1 LVVLDI
7 PSGKMKRTND
17 GKLLAISIIL
27 KGDLRKFNLLGQ
39 QIKRIKNSNKNQD
52 INMISS
58 MLNALAN

>member
-1 LVVLDI
+1 
-7 PSGKMKRTND
+7 MKRTND